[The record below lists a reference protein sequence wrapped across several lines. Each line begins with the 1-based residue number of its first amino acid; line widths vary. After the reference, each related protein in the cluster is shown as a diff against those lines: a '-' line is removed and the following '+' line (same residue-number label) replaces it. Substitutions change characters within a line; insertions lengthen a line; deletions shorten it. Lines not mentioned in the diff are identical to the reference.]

1 MAEPEKPGKR
11 PLGHT
16 LIAIG
21 KLLKVLTL
29 LTVACLA
36 LAMVGHDP
44 PQKLQHWSEM
54 LGVAPG
60 SRHLHRL
67 VGKLAGVG
75 PHKLE
80 AIGLGAFVYAAVF
93 AVEGIGLWLQKWW
106 AEYLTIIV
114 TISFIPFEVYEIAH
128 QPHAGR
134 IVTLV
139 LNVAAVIY
147 LVIRVRH
154 ERHGGRD
161 RKRTSAALRPS
172 HA

>member
-1 MAEPEKPGKR
+1 MSEKKGR

-21 KLLKVLTL
+21 KLLKVISLV
-29 LTVACLA
+29 TVACLA

-44 PQKLQHWSEM
+44 GERVQHWSEM
-54 LGVAPG
+54 LGVAPA

-67 VGKLAGVG
+67 VGKMAGVG

-80 AIGLGAFVYAAVF
+80 AIGFGAFAYAAVF
-93 AVEGIGLWLQKWW
+93 AVEGIGLWLQKRW
-106 AEYLTIIV
+106 AEYLTIVV

-128 QPHAGR
+128 EPHAGR

-147 LVIRVRH
+147 LVIKVRAQRKEGARGREGH
-154 ERHGGRD
+154 EHG
-161 RKRTSAALRPS
+161 ALRPS